1 MSAVGDID
9 VTIPGSEE
17 SVDAAARWLEG
28 LRDNLYDASFSLD
41 HIALADGLS
50 GELASAMADYARL
63 LKDANDDA
71 YSRAKK
77 SADVIRS
84 FADELSR
91 RKSDMREHLETA
103 RGDGLE
109 VEGNIIKYPAK
120 VHPPGPFPRVAPQ
133 DARNDWYA
141 RDESYDNYLAKVR
154 DFEKV
159 QGRVTATFNQL
170 NDWIVNNLVQ
180 AKQDALLAPLAGG
193 VKGFIENA
201 VDTTG
206 KPIGNHFKET
216 AATLREAANTW
227 AVNRAADKS
236 GNMAVK
242 TRSRPPSQSA
252 IDSKL
257 NKPKPTAW
265 QKTADSLEGTGEAT
279 QKALKYAGKALPVGA
294 ALYDL
299 ATGTPIGKVAVTVVA
314 GVATAALLP
323 EAAGL
328 GGAIAVAT
336 AAAVVA
342 EGAGYA
348 YEKMVPLQYREK
360 IEQPWENTKQAV
372 GNGVDT
378 AKNWAA
384 DTAANVKDKAS
395 DTWNQVTAWSYDYF
409 GV

>member
-28 LRDNLYDASFSLD
+28 LRDNLYEASFSLD

-50 GELASAMADYARL
+50 GELASAMADYASL

-71 YSRAKK
+71 YNRAKK
-77 SADVIRS
+77 AADVIRS
-84 FADELSR
+84 FADELSW
-91 RKSDMREHLETA
+91 RKSDMKEHLETA
-103 RGDGLE
+103 RGDDLE
-109 VEGNIIKYPAK
+109 VKGNIIKYPTE
-120 VHPPGPFPRVAPQ
+120 VHPPGQFPRMATQ

-141 RDESYDNYLAKVR
+141 RDEAYDNYLAKIR

-159 QGRVTATFNQL
+159 HGRVTATFNQL

-180 AKQDALLAPLAGG
+180 AKQDALLAPFAGG
-193 VKGFIENA
+193 IKGFIENA
-201 VDTTG
+201 VGTG
-206 KPIGNHFKET
+206 EKVDNHFKDT
-216 AATLREAANTW
+216 ADALREAANAW
-227 AVNRAADKS
+227 AVDRATEKS
-236 GNMAVK
+236 GNPSVK

-252 IDSKL
+252 IDNKL

-265 QKTADSLEGTGEAT
+265 QKAADSFEGAGEA
-279 QKALKYAGKALPVGA
+279 AGKVGKYVGGALAVGA
-294 ALYDL
+294 PLYDL

-314 GVATAALLP
+314 GVATVALLP
-323 EAAGL
+323 EAAGV
-328 GGAIAVAT
+328 GGAIAVAA

-342 EGAGYA
+342 EGAGWA
-348 YEKMVPLQYREK
+348 YENMVPLQYREK
-360 IEQPWENTKQAV
+360 IEQPWEETKQTV